1 LGTHTSECIEN
12 LRKEPILASLLTEA
26 NNPESS
32 KAKEYKADEP
42 QTMVEFL
49 QEEVEWLFEGH
60 FLAFSLKTSFFL
72 TFFY

>member
-1 LGTHTSECIEN
+1 MGTHTSECIEN
-12 LRKEPILASLLTEA
+12 LRKEPILAPLLTEA

-32 KAKEYKADEP
+32 KVKEYNEP